1 MRLCGALGKLQGE
14 TRAQQS
20 RAPVPAS
27 PLPSGGTGMVARPP
41 APVLVKRRGFTF
53 ATSYLKITQELGLE
67 VGQFGS
73 PTRVAECHFQD
84 LRVSAEGL

>member
-14 TRAQQS
+14 TRAQQ
-20 RAPVPAS
+20 RTPVPAG
-27 PLPSGGTGMVARPP
+27 PLPSGGTGTVARPP
-41 APVLVKRRGFTF
+41 APALAKRRGFTF
-53 ATSYLKITQELGLE
+53 ATSYLKITQQSGLE

-73 PTRVAECHFQD
+73 PTRVAECRFQD